1 MQNNTQSTGVLDI
14 FWSLMKDCLCSQER
28 ETDDHEIDFQPQEGN
43 HTDRSQMEDGYDDKT
58 KSHVAISIKKPTALT
73 QNYNSDKD
81 SMKNDYMNDDELDV
95 KRKKNVDELQ
105 RKHDHLYDSNIKL
118 LREKLNNESGCYA
131 QSGHQISTTQNR
143 AWWGRTPT
151 DTEIAIE
158 ENRTKASIA
167 SCLGKENR
175 THNQNAKK
183 KIPARVDKVLK
194 DAKKVI
200 DRF

>member
-43 HTDRSQMEDGYDDKT
+43 HTDRSQMEYGYDAET
-58 KSHVAISIKKPTALT
+58 KSHVAIYIKKPTALT

-81 SMKNDYMNDDELDV
+81 SMKNDYMNDYELDV

-105 RKHDHLYDSNIKL
+105 RKHGHLYDRNIML
-118 LREKLNNESGCYA
+118 LRDKLNEESGRYA
-131 QSGHQISTTQNR
+131 QIGHQISTTQNR
-143 AWWGRTPT
+143 AWCGRTPT
-151 DTEIAIE
+151 DDDIAIE
-158 ENRTKASIA
+158 ERCTKASIA

-175 THNQNAKK
+175 KHKQNAKK
-183 KIPARVDKVLK
+183 RSLHALAEVLK

-200 DRF
+200 GRF